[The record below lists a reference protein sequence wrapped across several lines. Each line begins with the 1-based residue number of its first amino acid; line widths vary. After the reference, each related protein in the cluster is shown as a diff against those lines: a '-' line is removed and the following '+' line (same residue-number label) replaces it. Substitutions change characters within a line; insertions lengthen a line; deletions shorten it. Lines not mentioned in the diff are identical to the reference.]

1 MVSNAEKINGKIDS
15 GVIIAKNILRKDEF
29 LVDIKEE
36 IMLVL
41 TRGLKQKIEIG
52 DQLVTVTVLEVK
64 GGRVRLGIEAPESV
78 SIRRLE
84 LLEAAG
90 EPLASGMN

>member
-1 MVSNAEKINGKIDS
+1 MGFV
-15 GVIIAKNILRKDEF
+15 
-29 LVDIKEE
+29 VDIKEE
-36 IMLVL
+36 MMLVL

-52 DQLVTVTVLEVK
+52 DQMVTVTVLEVK

-84 LLEAAG
+84 LLEATP
-90 EPLASGMN
+90 ESLATAVH